1 MNLIPY
7 QSQSVSVSESQY
19 VPNTMRNPNEIKE
32 TRAVQARNEA
42 IILREMQI
50 DDLFFV
56 LRLGISRVDQDRKE
70 KEMIK

>member
-19 VPNTMRNPNEIKE
+19 VPNLTRNPNEIKE

-56 LRLGISRVDQDRKE
+56 LRLGISRVDQDKKE